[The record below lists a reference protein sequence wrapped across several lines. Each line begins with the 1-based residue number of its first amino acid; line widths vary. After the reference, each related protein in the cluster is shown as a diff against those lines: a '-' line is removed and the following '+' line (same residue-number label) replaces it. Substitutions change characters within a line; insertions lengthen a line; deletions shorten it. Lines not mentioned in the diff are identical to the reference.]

1 MLRPSGVKYWEII
14 ADNLSKPRM
23 GGYVHAN
30 IKTMLL
36 RLWARISRKLT
47 GKPQQLELNLW
58 NRPQDIEGG
67 A

>member
-1 MLRPSGVKYWEII
+1 
-14 ADNLSKPRM
+14 M

-30 IKTMLL
+30 MKTMLL
-36 RLWARISRKLT
+36 RLWARKSRKLT